1 LHFVANARPATGRIL
16 AGVDV
21 GRFWLAA
28 GIVRQMPE
36 RARLSAWM
44 NGRG

>member
-1 LHFVANARPATGRIL
+1 LDFVAKARPATGRIL

-21 GRFWLAA
+21 GRFRLVA

-36 RARLSAWM
+36 RARLSVRT
-44 NGRG
+44 NERG